1 MLSRRLFRVRNQ
13 TVGSRGSL
21 NNLDVSPY
29 IRIRS
34 VIRVGGERVTYVC
47 TTGSVFSVCVS
58 ACLCGRLQDVVHV
71 CVSVHVC
78 ERACVCVSVHASASQ
93 CVSRGVC
100 VCTMQLFLRVC
111 GI

>member
-78 ERACVCVSVHASASQ
+78 VRVHASASK

>member
-1 MLSRRLFRVRNQ
+1 MEIKRFSNAISNPSTFEQRNKKHFLDRRLKREKIPNISCFLVVFPFKSRVRNQ

-71 CVSVHVC
+71 
-78 ERACVCVSVHASASQ
+78 
-93 CVSRGVC
+93 
-100 VCTMQLFLRVC
+100 
-111 GI
+111 